1 MRNIITTAGPFSAAS
16 ATAVCASQTPSTSF
30 TINGSAASGG
40 VATLDTARRIL
51 FTPSGNESSN
61 TFTITGTALNGTPQ
75 TEVIAGK
82 NATTFY
88 TNLDFLTVTSI
99 TLANGAAAAI
109 TVGTNTIASSP
120 WVRLD
125 DYANA
130 QVAIGTYTTGTINYT
145 IQAAYMDP
153 NSPTYT
159 IAPYNVPWITSTDT
173 GAQSQT
179 GAIQTSYTI
188 APTFVRVLVN
198 SGTGTVA
205 ASITQ
210 YGMAPY

>member
-1 MRNIITTAGPFSAAS
+1 MRNVITTAGPFTAAS
-16 ATAVCASQTPSTSF
+16 ATAVCASQTPTTSF
-30 TINGSAASGG
+30 TINGGSASGG

-51 FTPSGNESSN
+51 FTPVGNESAN

-99 TLANGAAAAI
+99 TLANAAANAI

-120 WVRLD
+120 WIRMD

-130 QVAIGTYTTGTINYT
+130 QVSIGTYTTGTINYT
-145 IQAAYMDP
+145 IQGAYLDP
-153 NSPTYT
+153 NSPNYT
-159 IAPYNVPWITSTDT
+159 IAPYNVPWISSTDS
-173 GAQSQT
+173 GAVGQT
-179 GAIQTSYTI
+179 AAIQTSYTI
-188 APTFVRVLVN
+188 APTFIRVLVN